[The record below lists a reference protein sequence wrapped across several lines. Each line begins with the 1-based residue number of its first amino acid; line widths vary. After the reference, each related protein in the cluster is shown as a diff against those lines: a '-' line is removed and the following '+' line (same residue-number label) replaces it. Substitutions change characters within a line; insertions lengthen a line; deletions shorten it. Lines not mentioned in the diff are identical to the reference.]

1 MRSPINLQ
9 NLVGISLDSIKVDH
23 FMIRRLIE
31 AAQSSLKDAKLKSLS
46 NEGRFDLAYKA
57 IMQSA
62 KAALQAKGYRVL
74 TSKPGHHQIM
84 LQALPLT
91 IGLDKA
97 SLILLDHLRKQRNAI
112 DYSGDLVSD
121 ALTTEAITQAETLL
135 NLVQTLLIPVIN
147 LEDTNSEWI
156 DPDDAPELTEEDL
169 KRGIWKINGRI
180 VSEAEGRAAFA
191 ERLRNISKDEAGKT

>member
-1 MRSPINLQ
+1 
-9 NLVGISLDSIKVDH
+9 
-23 FMIRRLIE
+23 
-31 AAQSSLKDAKLKSLS
+31 
-46 NEGRFDLAYKA
+46 
-57 IMQSA
+57 
-62 KAALQAKGYRVL
+62 
-74 TSKPGHHQIM
+74 M

-121 ALTTEAITQAETLL
+121 ALTTDVITQAETLL

-147 LEDTNSEWI
+147 LEDTNPEWI

-191 ERLRNISKDEAGKT
+191 ERLRNISKNKAGKT

>member
-1 MRSPINLQ
+1 MELSYMMYWASQSSSSSVTSNNSTLTRPQITLQ
-9 NLVGISLDSIKVDH
+9 NLVGISLDVIEIDRL
-23 FMIRRLIE
+23 MIRRLIE

-62 KAALQAKGYRVL
+62 NAALQANGYRVL
-74 TSKPGHHQIM
+74 TSKPGHHQLM

-91 IGLDKA
+91 IGLDKD

-121 ALTTEAITQAETLL
+121 ALTVEVIAQAETLL
-135 NLVQTLLIPVIN
+135 NQVKACLIP
-147 LEDTNSEWI
+147 
-156 DPDDAPELTEEDL
+156 
-169 KRGIWKINGRI
+169 
-180 VSEAEGRAAFA
+180 
-191 ERLRNISKDEAGKT
+191 

>member
-1 MRSPINLQ
+1 
-9 NLVGISLDSIKVDH
+9 
-23 FMIRRLIE
+23 MIRRLIE

-62 KAALQAKGYRVL
+62 NAALQAKGYRVL
-74 TSKPGHHQIM
+74 TSKPGHHQLM

-91 IGLDKA
+91 IGLDKD

-121 ALTTEAITQAETLL
+121 ALTIEVIAQAETILTR
-135 NLVQTLLIPVIN
+135 VKAHLI
-147 LEDTNSEWI
+147 T
-156 DPDDAPELTEEDL
+156 
-169 KRGIWKINGRI
+169 
-180 VSEAEGRAAFA
+180 
-191 ERLRNISKDEAGKT
+191 